1 MAVSVWR
8 SLARKAIPAVLVL
21 LLAAASGQ
29 AALAELGPI
38 LRDPQSP
45 QLRQVSLTDGS
56 VSPAYST
63 ASHNTVLRL
72 CLQTITSVH
81 VRMLPTSARTAL
93 LDACGDDVQVVLAL
107 TPANGFARYMAG
119 FLAVQR
125 GDWEQAIAE
134 LKTSFAVAPNEY
146 WLARLRSDLV
156 EDHFDVLGDALA
168 TEQTADIAVTLQG
181 EPGRSEL
188 AQRYWLDRTSSERIV
203 SIAEGLSPEQQ
214 RLFLWAVQRYRPRDA
229 Q

>member
-1 MAVSVWR
+1 MAVSRGR
-8 SLARKAIPAVLVL
+8 SFARKAIPAVTVM

-38 LRDPQSP
+38 LRDPQTP
-45 QLRQVSLTDGS
+45 RLRQVSLTDGS
-56 VSPAYST
+56 LSHAYST
-63 ASHNTVLRL
+63 ASHNTILRL

-81 VRMLPTSARTAL
+81 VRMLSSAARMPL
-93 LDACGDDVQVVLAL
+93 LDACSSDVQAVLAL

-119 FLAVQR
+119 FLAAQR

-134 LKTSFAVAPNEY
+134 LKLSYAVAPNEY
-146 WLARLRSDLV
+146 WLARLRSGLV
-156 EDHFDVLGDALA
+156 EDHFDALGSALA
-168 TEQTADIAVTLQG
+168 TEQTADLAVTLQG

-188 AQRYWLDRTSSERIV
+188 AQRYWLDRTSSERLV